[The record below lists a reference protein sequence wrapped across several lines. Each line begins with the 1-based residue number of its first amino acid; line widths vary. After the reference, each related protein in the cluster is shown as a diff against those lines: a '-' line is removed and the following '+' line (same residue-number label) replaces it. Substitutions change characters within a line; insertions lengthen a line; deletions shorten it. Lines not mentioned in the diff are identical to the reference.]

1 MTMAAFVADE
11 ITGFVRLVGGGW
23 QQVHRDEF
31 VDQCVLEFGEVP
43 YSLLLPSVRRARRQ
57 VYESKRFVSWV
68 FEDIAK
74 PLARLEA
81 EGLYLNELAKAAGIN

>member
-1 MTMAAFVADE
+1 MTMATFVADE

-81 EGLYLNELAKAAGIN
+81 EGHVLRELAKAAGIN